1 MGLPRF
7 DHVGVIVEDLDAA
20 AAFFLDLGFE
30 SQGRWTFEGETVSKI
45 TGLDDARGEATMMRT
60 PDGSGKLELIRVPG
74 AG

>member
-30 SQGRWTFEGETVSKI
+30 SQGRWTFEGETVGKI
-45 TGLDDARGEATMMRT
+45 TGLEGVE
-60 PDGSGKLELIRVPG
+60 GKR
-74 AG
+74 